1 MTTIELLQ
9 RLVVACQGYDW
20 VESYI
25 VQAMDEDILSVR
37 VFLSDG
43 SFISVF
49 YNIATAKVAFAL
61 IKEKRIYGKDNAKMG
76 WHAHPFDDPEGHY
89 PCGPADFESFLK
101 EVERYLT
108 WREEAP

>member
-9 RLVVACQGYDW
+9 RLVIACQECDL
-20 VESYI
+20 VESYT
-25 VQAMDEDILSVR
+25 VQEMDEDILSIR
-37 VFLSDG
+37 VFLSGD

-76 WHAHPFDDPEGHY
+76 WHVHPFDDPEGHY
-89 PCGPADFESFLK
+89 PCEPVDFESFLK
-101 EVERYLT
+101 EVEEHFFDRSQV
-108 WREEAP
+108 

>member
-9 RLVVACQGYDW
+9 RLVIACQKCDL
-20 VESYI
+20 VEAYA
-25 VQAMDEDILSVR
+25 VREMDEDTLSVR

-49 YNIATAKVAFAL
+49 YNIATARVAFAL
-61 IKEKRIYGKDNAKMG
+61 IKEKQRIYGKDNAKMG

-89 PCGPADFESFLK
+89 PCEPVDFEGFLK
-101 EVERYLT
+101 EVERHFSD
-108 WREEAP
+108 RS